1 MVRFGFWKIGERGMK
16 LAGTVV
22 AIAVLLGCAF
32 ALADEGLKWQT
43 DKYKTFSEST
53 KKGRLLFLYYW
64 STS

>member
-1 MVRFGFWKIGERGMK
+1 MK

-43 DKYKTFSEST
+43 DKYKAFSQSA
-53 KKGRLLFLYYW
+53 KKDKLLFLFYT